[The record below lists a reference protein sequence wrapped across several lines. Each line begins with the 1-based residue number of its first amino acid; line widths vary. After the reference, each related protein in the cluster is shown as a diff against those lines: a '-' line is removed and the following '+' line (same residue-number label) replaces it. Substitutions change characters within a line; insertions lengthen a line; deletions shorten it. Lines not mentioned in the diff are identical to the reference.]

1 VADPENLGGR
11 VPRRGRGASGP
22 VQAKHGVPES
32 GKGVRTAESSDD
44 QLMRS
49 REQLQTLSRRLI
61 TAQETERQRIAREL
75 HDEIGGS
82 LSAIKMNLQSLRRT
96 VGVPALVAQLH
107 ESIEVVE
114 QTLRRVRD
122 LSVALRP
129 SLLDDLGLVPA
140 LRWYVD
146 RQSQRGGLRCTFE
159 ADEAIE
165 PPAEVQTASFR
176 IAQEALTNVVRHA
189 GARSVDVGL
198 RRAGDCLELTVT
210 DDGRGFDVKLAV
222 GRIGADASLGLL
234 GMRERARLLGG
245 RVTIEST
252 LRKGTTVRARIPLA
266 GVPSR

>member
-1 VADPENLGGR
+1 VPASASAEPADDELI
-11 VPRRGRGASGP
+11 
-22 VQAKHGVPES
+22 
-32 GKGVRTAESSDD
+32 
-44 QLMRS
+44 RS
-49 REQLQTLSRRLI
+49 REQLQKLSRRLI

-82 LSAIKMNLQSLRRT
+82 LSAIKMNLQSVRRT
-96 VGVPALVAQLH
+96 VGTPGLVAQLQ
-107 ESIEVVE
+107 ESIEVVD

-146 RQSQRGGLRCTFE
+146 RQSQRGGPRCKFD

-165 PPAEVQTASFR
+165 APPEVQTACFR
-176 IAQEALTNVVRHA
+176 IAQEALTNVVRHS
-189 GARSVDVGL
+189 GAHQIDVSL
-198 RRAGDCLELTVT
+198 RQSDGWLELTVV

-245 RVTIEST
+245 RVTVDSA

-266 GVPSR
+266 GAAPR